1 MTQPDMITM
10 KDNGITLIELL
21 VVISIM
27 SVLAVALGF
36 EFKGWISG
44 YRVESQIRELHLD
57 LMDARVRAMLRR
69 RAHFVSLSQTYYSVQ
84 EDIYPWP
91 DGDECLTSLDSSRPA
106 GYNDPIPLMK
116 KNLDPTLPITW
127 NNIRVKQIKFGMRGL
142 SNTNRTI
149 CVNTYYDADYDC
161 IAISAGRV
169 RLGKLKKKIP
179 RGGACDSANCV
190 KK

>member
-1 MTQPDMITM
+1 M
-10 KDNGITLIELL
+10 KDNGITLVELL
-21 VVISIM
+21 VAVSIV
-27 SVLAVALGF
+27 SVLAIALGF
-36 EFKGWISG
+36 EFRGWIGG

-69 RAHFVSLSQTYYSVQ
+69 RVHFVSLSQTCYTVQ
-84 EDIYPWP
+84 EDIHPWP
-91 DGDECLTSLDSSRPA
+91 DGDKCLTPSDGNRPA

-116 KNLDPTLPITW
+116 RNLDLTLPITW
-127 NNIRVKQIKFGMRGL
+127 NNIRVRHVKFNTRGF

-149 CVNTYYDADYDC
+149 CVDTTYDSDYDC
-161 IAISAGRV
+161 IAISAGRI

-179 RGGACDSANCV
+179 EGGLCNAANCV